1 MIEELTLSG
10 FKSFRRQQTVHFTP
24 GVNKISGRNA
34 SGKTTLLEAILFGL
48 FGDVPRVKKK
58 QMLVSLGGGDLSVT
72 VKLRSPY
79 TGQSITIHREGG
91 LIRSGGYRT
100 STSWMKVEGED
111 AAIAREKEIQ
121 ARLRELTGINR
132 NAFLNIVYARQKE
145 FIEILNPSKGR
156 MDAILGLTT
165 PTEIK
170 EQLREAKKGLESR
183 GRIGDKGAFQ
193 ERAKNAAELVTVEE
207 KRLQEAEAKL
217 DELKMGLEEKKNLL
231 NKAQAQ
237 VTFLLGFKDRLKVL
251 DGLQDTINSLKGI
264 EKGRQEDLEKAM
276 EGLASSTPLNQL
288 LRDKASAEAT
298 EAENQT
304 AYTAFEADARARG
317 GLISQLEH
325 QIKEHAQLQE
335 EGVAI
340 CPKCGQEI
348 DQKLLEEDLRSWKK
362 KLAEEKIHLGN
373 VDQSM
378 SLVRSATEGA
388 RNSQIEVNGKIKEL
402 EQKRQWIADIEK
414 TLGTVDSQTAEVRS
428 ELKEGLK
435 EISDEITTKLSL
447 TFTSLPAALEEMGAE
462 HLKAQSVASE
472 LQGEMRSRQ
481 VRIRD
486 EENRKDLYETS
497 LKNNQDALKETSVFL
512 REILEYE
519 QKLLALE
526 AIQSRC
532 VEYEQQL
539 RERTLAQLEYQTY
552 NYFKRLT
559 DQQAYSSCRID
570 RERYTLEVFP
580 LGGNRALP
588 AWRVGG
594 GHESLFALAERLA
607 LLKVMGFPYLLILD
621 EPTDAVDSE
630 NIPQLL
636 EYIIRSGR
644 EINQVLL
651 VTHHGYG
658 EEEEVNLITV
668 EQSNGEPKVIQ
679 NPVST

>member
-10 FKSFRRQQTVHFTP
+10 FKSYRRQQTVRFTP

-58 QMLVSLGGGDLSVT
+58 QMLVSLGGSDLSVT

-79 TGQSITIHREGG
+79 TGQGIEIHREGG
-91 LIRSGGYRT
+91 LIKSGGFRT
-100 STSWMKVEGED
+100 STSWMRVEGEE
-111 AAIAREKEIQ
+111 APYAREKEIQ
-121 ARLRELTGINR
+121 ARLRELTGVNR
-132 NAFLNIVYARQKE
+132 NTFLNIVYARQKE

-165 PTEIK
+165 PTELR
-170 EQLREAKKGLESR
+170 EQLREAKKKLESR
-183 GRIGDKGAFQ
+183 GQIGEKGAFE
-193 ERAKNAAELVTVEE
+193 ERAKNATESVAIEE
-207 KRLQEAEAKL
+207 KRLKEIEAKL
-217 DELKMGLEEKKNLL
+217 VELKMGLEEKKNLL
-231 NKAQAQ
+231 NKTQAR
-237 VTFLLGFKDRLKVL
+237 VTFLLGFKDRLKIL
-251 DGLQDTINSLKGI
+251 DGLQNTIESLKVL
-264 EKGRQEDLEKAM
+264 EEGRQEDLEKARKD
-276 EGLASSTPLNQL
+276 LASGTPLAQL
-288 LRDKASAEAT
+288 LRDKVAAESR
-298 EAENQT
+298 EAENET
-304 AYTAFEADARARG
+304 AYAEFEADAREVG
-317 GLISQLEH
+317 GKASRLEH
-325 QIKEHAQLQE
+325 QIKDHAELQKT
-335 EGVAI
+335 GVTI

-348 DQKLLEEDLRSWKK
+348 DQKLVEEDLASWKK
-362 KLAEEKIHLGN
+362 ELEEVKVQLEELE
-373 VDQSM
+373 QSM
-378 SLVRSATEGA
+378 ELVRSAAKIT
-388 RNSQIEVNGKIKEL
+388 RDTQIEVGGKIKEL
-402 EQKRQWIADIEK
+402 EQKSQWIADIEK
-414 TLGTVDSQTAEVRS
+414 TLVKVDSQITGVRS
-428 ELKEGLK
+428 ELNEGLK

-447 TFTSLPAALEEMGAE
+447 TFTSLPAAIEEIGAE

-472 LQGEMRSRQ
+472 LRGEMNSRQ
-481 VRIRD
+481 ARIRD
-486 EENRKDLYETS
+486 EESRKDLYETS
-497 LKNNQDALKETSVFL
+497 LKNNQDALDTASSAL
-512 REILEYE
+512 RGIKEYE
-519 QKLLALE
+519 QKILILE
-526 AIQSRC
+526 AAQSRC

-559 DQQAYSSCRID
+559 DQQAYSSCHID
-570 RERYTLEVFP
+570 RERYTLEVLP
-580 LGGNRALP
+580 LGSNRALP

-644 EINQVLL
+644 EINQVIL

-668 EQSNGEPKVIQ
+668 EQNNGEEPRILQ
-679 NPVST
+679 GAP

>member
-10 FKSFRRQQTVHFTP
+10 FKSFRRQQTIRFAP

-72 VKLRSPY
+72 VKLRSPF
-79 TGQSITIHREGG
+79 TGQGITIHREGG
-91 LIRSGGYRT
+91 LIRTGGFRT
-100 STSWMKVEGED
+100 STSWMKVEGEESPY
-111 AAIAREKEIQ
+111 AREKDIQ
-121 ARLRELTGINR
+121 TRLRELTGINR

-145 FIEILNPSKGR
+145 FIEILNPSKAR

-165 PTEIK
+165 PTEIR
-170 EQLREAKKGLESR
+170 EQLRAVKKKLESR
-183 GRIGDKGAFQ
+183 GRIGEKGAFE
-193 ERAKNAAELVTVEE
+193 ERAKNAAESVAVEE
-207 KRLQEAEAKL
+207 KRLEEVEAKLLELKEGLEGKRKLLNEAKDRVAILSIFRDKLKKL
-217 DELKMGLEEKKNLL
+217 DELQN
-231 NKAQAQ
+231 
-237 VTFLLGFKDRLKVL
+237 
-251 DGLQDTINSLKGI
+251 TIESLKLI
-264 EKGRQEDLEKAM
+264 EEGRKEDLVKAK
-276 EGLASSTPLNQL
+276 EDLASVTPLAQL
-288 LRDKASAEAT
+288 LRDKAGAEAR

-304 AYTAFEADARARG
+304 AYAQFESEARNQG

-325 QIKEHAQLQE
+325 QIKEHVQLQE

-362 KLAEEKIHLGN
+362 KLKEAKIQLEN
-373 VDQSM
+373 VEQSM
-378 SLVRSATEGA
+378 DLVRSAIKGTQSA
-388 RNSQIEVNGKIKEL
+388 QVEVGGKIKEL
-402 EQKRQWIADIEK
+402 EQKRQWITDIEK
-414 TLGTVDSQTAEVRS
+414 TLEKVGSQIGEIRS
-428 ELKEGLK
+428 ELEEGLK
-435 EISDEITTKLSL
+435 KIFDEITSKLSL
-447 TFTSLPAALEEMGAE
+447 AFTSLPTALEEVEAE
-462 HLKAQSVASE
+462 GWKAQSVASE
-472 LQGEMRSRQ
+472 LQGEMGSRQ
-481 VRIRD
+481 DRIRD
-486 EENRKDLYETS
+486 EEEHRRRSEVILNSNRSTLEITS
-497 LKNNQDALKETSVFL
+497 IALS
-512 REILEYE
+512 EIKEYE
-519 QKLLALE
+519 QKLRVLE
-526 AIQSRC
+526 AIQNRC

-559 DQQAYSSCRID
+559 DQQDYSSCQID
-570 RERYTLEVFP
+570 RERYTLEVVP
-580 LGGNRALP
+580 LGSNRPLP

-668 EQSNGEPKVIQ
+668 EQSNGEPKIIQ
-679 NPVST
+679 G

>member
-10 FKSFRRQQTVHFTP
+10 FKSYRRQQTIRFTP

-79 TGQSITIHREGG
+79 TGQGITIHREGG
-91 LIRSGGYRT
+91 IIRTGGFRT
-100 STSWMKVEGED
+100 STSWMKVESEETPYS
-111 AAIAREKEIQ
+111 REKDIQ
-121 ARLRELTGINR
+121 TRLRELTGVNR

-165 PTEIK
+165 PTEIR
-170 EQLREAKKGLESR
+170 EQLRVVKKKLESR
-183 GRIGDKGAFQ
+183 GRIGEKGALE
-193 ERAKNAAELVTVEE
+193 ERSKNAVESIATEE
-207 KRLQEAEAKL
+207 KRLKEVEMKL
-217 DELKMGLEEKKNLL
+217 LELKEGLEEKKILL
-231 NKAQAQ
+231 NEAQDH
-237 VTFLLGFKDRLKVL
+237 VTILSEFKGKLDRLDELQTTTGKLKVL
-251 DGLQDTINSLKGI
+251 
-264 EKGRQEDLEKAM
+264 EEGRQEDLKKAN
-276 EGLASSTPLNQL
+276 EDLASGTPLAQL

-304 AYTAFEADARARG
+304 AYAQLEVDARARG
-317 GLISQLEH
+317 GEISRLEH
-325 QIKEHAQLQE
+325 QIKEHAELQE
-335 EGVAI
+335 AGIAV

-348 DQKLLEEDLRSWKK
+348 DQVLLEEDLRSWKRELK
-362 KLAEEKIHLGN
+362 EGRGQLEKIE
-373 VDQSM
+373 QSIE
-378 SLVRSATEGA
+378 LVRNAIRGTQS
-388 RNSQIEVNGKIKEL
+388 SQIEVGGKIKEL
-402 EQKRQWIADIEK
+402 EQKRQWAAEIEK
-414 TLGTVDSQTAEVRS
+414 TLKTIDSQIKEIRS
-428 ELKEGLK
+428 ELAEGLK
-435 EISDEITTKLSL
+435 KIFDEVEAGLSL
-447 TFTSLPAALEEMGAE
+447 TFTSLPDAFEGIDAEVRKALQLRG
-462 HLKAQSVASE
+462 QI
-472 LQGEMRSRQ
+472 QGEMSSRQ
-481 VRIRD
+481 VRIHD
-486 EENRKDLYETS
+486 EENRKDLFELS
-497 LKNNQDALKETSVFL
+497 LKNNRDTLEETTIFL

-519 QKLLALE
+519 QKLRVLE
-526 AIQSRC
+526 AAQNRC

-559 DQQAYSSCRID
+559 DQQAYSSCQID
-570 RERYTLEVFP
+570 RERYTLEVIP
-580 LGGNRALP
+580 LGSNRSLP
-588 AWRVGG
+588 AWRLGG

-668 EQSNGEPKVIQ
+668 EQSNGEPRILQ
-679 NPVST
+679 GSI

>member
-1 MIEELTLSG
+1 LIEELTLSG

-58 QMLVSLGGGDLSVT
+58 QMLVSLGGSDLSVT

-79 TGQSITIHREGG
+79 TGQGITIHREGG

-121 ARLRELTGINR
+121 TRLRELTGINR

-165 PTEIK
+165 PTEIR
-170 EQLREAKKGLESR
+170 EQLREAKKKLESR
-183 GRIGDKGAFQ
+183 GRIGDKGAFV
-193 ERAKNAAELVTVEE
+193 ERAKNAAESVNIEE
-207 KRLQEAEAKL
+207 KRLEEIKVKIIQLNE
-217 DELKMGLEEKKNLL
+217 GLEEKKNLL
-231 NKAQAQ
+231 NKAQAR
-237 VTFLLGFKDRLKVL
+237 VTFLLGFKDRLKIL
-251 DGLQDTINSLKGI
+251 EGLQNTVNSLKEI
-264 EKGRQEDLEKAM
+264 EEGRQEDLEKAM
-276 EGLASSTPLNQL
+276 ADLASSTPLKQL
-288 LRDKASAEAT
+288 LRDKAAAESR
-298 EAENQT
+298 EAENET
-304 AYTAFEADARARG
+304 AYAELEADAREAG
-317 GLISQLEH
+317 GKVSRLEH
-325 QIKEHAQLQE
+325 QIKDHAELQE
-335 EGVAI
+335 TGVTI

-348 DQKLLEEDLRSWKK
+348 DQKLVEEDLASWKK
-362 KLAEEKIHLGN
+362 ELIEVKTQLEQIEK
-373 VDQSM
+373 DM
-378 SLVRSATEGA
+378 ELVRSVMKNT
-388 RNSQIEVNGKIKEL
+388 RSSQIEVAGKIKEL
-402 EQKRQWIADIEK
+402 EQKRLQIAGIEV
-414 TLGTVDSQTAEVRS
+414 TLGKVDSQITEVRS

-447 TFTSLPAALEEMGAE
+447 TFTSLSAAVEEVRAE
-462 HLKAQSVASE
+462 HLKAHSVASE

-481 VRIRD
+481 GRIKD
-486 EENRKDLYETS
+486 EEVHQRRCEVMLKSNRAALEET
-497 LKNNQDALKETSVFL
+497 ALFL

-559 DQQAYSSCRID
+559 DQQAYSSCHID
-570 RERYTLEVFP
+570 RERYTLEVYP
-580 LGGNRALP
+580 LGGTRALP

>member
-10 FKSFRRQQTVHFTP
+10 FKSYRRQQTVRFTP

-58 QMLVSLGGGDLSVT
+58 QMLVSLGGSDLSVT

-79 TGQSITIHREGG
+79 TGQGIEIHREGG
-91 LIRSGGYRT
+91 LIKSGGFRT
-100 STSWMKVEGED
+100 STSWMRVEGEE
-111 AAIAREKEIQ
+111 APYAREKEIQ
-121 ARLRELTGINR
+121 ARLRELTGVNR
-132 NAFLNIVYARQKE
+132 NTFLNIVYARQKE

-165 PTEIK
+165 PTELR
-170 EQLREAKKGLESR
+170 EQLREAKKKLESR
-183 GRIGDKGAFQ
+183 GQIGEKGAFE
-193 ERAKNAAELVTVEE
+193 ERAKNATESVAIEE
-207 KRLQEAEAKL
+207 KRLKEIEAKL
-217 DELKMGLEEKKNLL
+217 VELKMGLEEKKNLL
-231 NKAQAQ
+231 NKTQAR
-237 VTFLLGFKDRLKVL
+237 VTFLLGFKDRLKIL
-251 DGLQDTINSLKGI
+251 DGLQNTIESLKVL
-264 EKGRQEDLEKAM
+264 EEGRQEDLEKARKD
-276 EGLASSTPLNQL
+276 LASGTPLAQL
-288 LRDKASAEAT
+288 LRDKVAAESR
-298 EAENQT
+298 EAENET
-304 AYTAFEADARARG
+304 AYAEFEADAREVG
-317 GLISQLEH
+317 GKASRLEH
-325 QIKEHAQLQE
+325 QIKDHAELQKT
-335 EGVAI
+335 GVTI

-348 DQKLLEEDLRSWKK
+348 DQKLVEEDLASWKK
-362 KLAEEKIHLGN
+362 ELEEVKVQLEELE
-373 VDQSM
+373 QSM
-378 SLVRSATEGA
+378 ELVRSAAKIT
-388 RNSQIEVNGKIKEL
+388 RDTQIEVGGKIKEL
-402 EQKRQWIADIEK
+402 EQKSQWIADIEK
-414 TLGTVDSQTAEVRS
+414 TLVKVDSQITGVRS
-428 ELKEGLK
+428 ELNEGLK

-447 TFTSLPAALEEMGAE
+447 TFTSLPAAIEEIGAE

-472 LQGEMRSRQ
+472 LRGEMNSRQ
-481 VRIRD
+481 ARIRD
-486 EENRKDLYETS
+486 EESRKDLYETS
-497 LKNNQDALKETSVFL
+497 LKNNQDALDTASSAL
-512 REILEYE
+512 RGIKEYE
-519 QKLLALE
+519 QKILILE
-526 AIQSRC
+526 AAQSRC

-559 DQQAYSSCRID
+559 DQQAYSSCHID

-644 EINQVLL
+644 EINQVIL

-668 EQSNGEPKVIQ
+668 EQNNGEEPRILQ
-679 NPVST
+679 GAP